1 LFTYKDFAPEVVEKG
16 GLFRSNKVEA
26 LKEVV
31 ATANH
36 WAETNSVEVINIE
49 TVLLPVTSKDPAES
63 FERTAIT
70 VELGMAEWTQIIR
83 VWFREG

>member
-1 LFTYKDFAPEVVEKG
+1 MFTYKDFAPEVVEKG

-49 TVLLPVTSKDPAES
+49 TVLLPVTSKDPVES
-63 FERTAIT
+63 FERTAIS
-70 VELGMAEWTQIIR
+70 VELGMAEWTQIVR
-83 VWFREG
+83 LWFLE